1 MKYFFLLLL
10 LLPIIAS
17 GEAEII
23 DVYRLEQKDY
33 PKKHQAAG
41 INDTLVVKFNNLN
54 QATELGLCTQ
64 IKSENCNQQK
74 INLYFNGK
82 KIAEKDPK
90 KGLLGTEPDTIE
102 FDLEYGSD
110 KDNELDKELK
120 KNWASLLGSPPFF
133 SSEFFKR
140 PVSIM
145 MGVDTKAPYRF
156 DEKFNF
162 QRFDTP
168 KFWIFIVI
176 LITFSTIIF
185 KGFKQKLRE
194 ALSDTGPAPASGLKT
209 WSLGRCQMAFWFVL
223 VCISFLSI
231 WVVTGSLDTITGS
244 VLALIGIG
252 SGTALGSAMIDVSD
266 GRGDKQKETVIDSLK
281 AEKKKI
287 ADEISEINSELTKKD
302 ISENQE
308 KYLSELK
315 QKLIENLNSTR
326 QSILVKMTTPASQGF
341 LNDILTDRKG
351 EIGFYRIQ
359 MVAWTIILGG
369 IYIFSVWSTLSMPT
383 FSDTLLALQGL
394 SSGTYLGFKFPDKK
408 L

>member
-1 MKYFFLLLL
+1 MKINMKYFFLLLL

-33 PKKHQAAG
+33 PKKHQTAG

-64 IKSENCNQQK
+64 IKSENCNPQK

-102 FDLEYGSD
+102 FDLEYGSG

-145 MGVDTKAPYRF
+145 VGVDTRTPYAF
-156 DEKFNF
+156 NEKFNF
-162 QRFDTP
+162 RRIDTE
-168 KFWIFIVI
+168 KFWIFIFI
-176 LITFSTIIF
+176 LTIFPVLIIF
-185 KGFKQKLRE
+185 NCKKSKQILRE
-194 ALSDTGPAPASGLKT
+194 ALSDKWPVSAPGLRT

-223 VCISFLSI
+223 VCISFLFI

-252 SGTALGSAMIDVSD
+252 SGTALGSAMIDVSCD
-266 GRGDKQKETVIDSLK
+266 IGDKQKEAVIDSLK

-287 ADEISEINSELTKKD
+287 TDEISEINSK
-302 ISENQE
+302 
-308 KYLSELK
+308 LSEK
-315 QKLIENLNSTR
+315 E
-326 QSILVKMTTPASQGF
+326 TPDNQGF

-351 EIGFYRIQ
+351 VTGFYRIQ
-359 MVAWTIILGG
+359 MVAWTIILGV
-369 IYIFSVWSTLSMPT
+369 IYIFSVWSTLAMPT

-394 SSGTYLGFKFPDKK
+394 SAGTYLGFKFPDRK